1 MNIKNY
7 AFCSVFFLVGVAVFL
22 NAFRIHSTHQI
33 EDELVDFIIAQA
45 RLNGD
50 AKKDAEE
57 LTRAIG
63 LFTEPRRAFSD
74 STGFEKNSRQS
85 IARSPIITF
94 IAYGGGACGFSSEV
108 GARVFEKSGFD
119 TRFVQVQNQRERT
132 HHVVFDV
139 RKGDFGPCV
148 VDPIFGHI
156 FLDEHGHGL
165 SAEELK
171 RNWAEVQPSLPDGNR
186 LSEYSYEYGV
196 QFTNWSRFGSLEA
209 PIKAMLSLFVADLE
223 SISLRSWYNRFM
235 RVFPG
240 LSFMLSLAL
249 IWLGSKAWAKT
260 RKA

>member
-1 MNIKNY
+1 MTLKKY
-7 AFCSVFFLVGVAVFL
+7 FLCSVFLLVGVGVFL
-22 NAFRIHSTHQI
+22 NALRIQHTHQI
-33 EDELVDFIIAQA
+33 ENELVDFIIAQA
-45 RLNGD
+45 RLDGD
-50 AKKDAEE
+50 ATKDAVE
-57 LTRAIG
+57 LTRAIN

-74 STGFEKNSRQS
+74 STGFDAKFQQT

-108 GARVFEKSGFD
+108 GARVFEKYGYE
-119 TRFVQVQNQRERT
+119 TRFVQVQNQRGQT

-165 SAEELK
+165 SAAELG
-171 RNWAEVQPSLPDGNR
+171 RDWAEVQPSLPDGNR

-209 PIKAMLSLFVADLE
+209 PIKALLSLLVADLE
-223 SISLRSWYNRFM
+223 SFSLRSWYNRFM
-235 RVFPG
+235 RVFPR
-240 LSFMLSLAL
+240 LSFTLSLAL
-249 IWLGSKAWAKT
+249 IWLGSNTWTKARRA
-260 RKA
+260 

>member
-156 FLDEHGHGL
+156 FLDEQGHGL

-171 RNWAEVQPSLPDGNR
+171 RNWAEVQPSLPDVNR

-240 LSFMLSLAL
+240 LSLTLSLAL
-249 IWLGSKAWAKT
+249 IWLGSKTWAKT

>member
-1 MNIKNY
+1 M
-7 AFCSVFFLVGVAVFL
+7 
-22 NAFRIHSTHQI
+22 
-33 EDELVDFIIAQA
+33 
-45 RLNGD
+45 
-50 AKKDAEE
+50 KDAEE
-57 LTRAIG
+57 LTRAIS

-74 STGFEKNSRQS
+74 STGFDTKFQQT

-108 GARVFEKSGFD
+108 GARVFEKSGYE
-119 TRFVQVQNQRERT
+119 TRFVQVQNQRGQT

-171 RNWAEVQPSLPDGNR
+171 RNWPEVQPSLPDGNR

-209 PIKAMLSLFVADLE
+209 PIKARAELVCCGFGILLTEKLVQSFHAGFPRFVLHVIVGA
-223 SISLRSWYNRFM
+223 Y
-235 RVFPG
+235 
-240 LSFMLSLAL
+240 LA
-249 IWLGSKAWAKT
+249 GFENVD
-260 RKA
+260 

>member
-7 AFCSVFFLVGVAVFL
+7 AFCLVFFLVGVAVFL

-156 FLDEHGHGL
+156 FLDEQGHGL

-240 LSFMLSLAL
+240 LSLTLSLAR
-249 IWLGSKAWAKT
+249 IWLGSKTWAKT

>member
-1 MNIKNY
+1 MLEKNHLKS
-7 AFCSVFFLVGVAVFL
+7 ALLFITAVVVFSSG
-22 NAFRIHSTHQI
+22 FRIDLIHQI

-45 RLNGD
+45 NLGGTAQND
-50 AKKDAEE
+50 AVE
-57 LTRAIG
+57 LTRAIA

-74 STGFEKNSRQS
+74 NAGFAKESQNT

-108 GARVFEKSGFD
+108 GARVFEKSGFE
-119 TRFVQVQNQRERT
+119 TRFVQVQNQRGQT

-139 RKGDFGPCV
+139 WKGDFGPCV

-156 FLDEHGHGL
+156 FLDEHGRGL

-171 RNWAEVQPSLPDGNR
+171 RNWPEVQPSLPDGNR

-209 PIKAMLSLFVADLE
+209 PIKALLSVFVADLE
-223 SISLRSWYNRFM
+223 SFSLRSWYNRFM

-240 LSFMLSLAL
+240 LSFTLSLAL
-249 IWLGSKAWAKT
+249 IWLGSKTWTKT